1 MISLIKIPMQGAFY
15 HDFKFDLGL
24 PDPAPGPK
32 YLYYPFNHESYFKK
46 PKLTNLNYIE
56 KPQIYTRVDLNIPVD
71 EINIKPE
78 LFNYDRSRDNRLT
91 EEDEIF
97 LGEKKLRKTS
107 QVVQPTKI
115 TPEKINT
122 RKNEQIHQSGTLQ
135 NMEESDEEDFD
146 ILDSV
151 LTQEMILAQLKKIV
165 NKSFE
170 AASDLKVHHHPL
182 KKDVTATN
190 VYMMV
195 PNFKEI
201 DKK

>member
-1 MISLIKIPMQGAFY
+1 MQNEFY

-32 YLYYPFNHESYFKK
+32 YLYYPFNHETYYKK

-56 KPQIYTRVDLNIPVD
+56 KPQIYTRIDLNLPVD

-78 LFNYDRSRDNRLT
+78 LYNHDRSRDNRLT

-97 LGEKKLRKTS
+97 LGERKLRKQS
-107 QVVQPTKI
+107 QVIQQVKA
-115 TPEKINT
+115 TPDKVTPVKRPEN
-122 RKNEQIHQSGTLQ
+122 QSAKKQVNLDDSEEEGFNLQ
-135 NMEESDEEDFD
+135 
-146 ILDSV
+146 DSV
-151 LTQEMILAQLKKIV
+151 ITNKDIEDQLRKVI

-170 AASDLKVHHHPL
+170 ASSSLKVQNHPT
-182 KKDVTATN
+182 KKGVTASK
-190 VYMMV
+190 VYTMV
-195 PNFKEI
+195 PNFNDI